1 MRRPTLRAEA
11 RGPERAQD
19 QSAQNGTDWLL
30 WQLADSSFP
39 SGGFGHSGG
48 LEAAWQLGEVRSSA
62 ELAEFIQTTLGQT
75 RAAALP
81 FLSEAY
87 FAPERVTEL
96 DRFYDAFLTNHVA
109 NRASRAQG
117 QGWLIALERAF
128 ALPTISALREKVLA
142 QPGHFAPVFG
152 AASAL
157 LCISHGSALRLFLFL
172 AARGL
177 VTSAVRLGIVGPLE
191 AQGIQFRLMPE
202 AEALGAR
209 CGKLRAADAAQTA
222 PLLDILHGAHDRL
235 YSRLF
240 QS

>member
-1 MRRPTLRAEA
+1 
-11 RGPERAQD
+11 
-19 QSAQNGTDWLL
+19 
-30 WQLADSSFP
+30 LADSSFP

-62 ELAEFIQTTLGQT
+62 ELAQFIQANVAQT
-75 RAAALP
+75 SSAALP
-81 FLSEAY
+81 FLNEAY
-87 FAPERVTEL
+87 FEPERIEGL
-96 DRFYDAFLTNHVA
+96 DMLYDVFLSNHVA

-128 ALPTISALREKVLA
+128 ALPQITALREKVLA

-157 LCISHGSALRLFLFL
+157 LCISHGSAQRLFLFL
-172 AARGL
+172 AVRGL

-191 AQGIQFRLMPE
+191 AQGIQFHLMPE
-202 AEALGAR
+202 AEVLCAR
-209 CGKLRAADAAQTA
+209 CAKLRVADAAQTA